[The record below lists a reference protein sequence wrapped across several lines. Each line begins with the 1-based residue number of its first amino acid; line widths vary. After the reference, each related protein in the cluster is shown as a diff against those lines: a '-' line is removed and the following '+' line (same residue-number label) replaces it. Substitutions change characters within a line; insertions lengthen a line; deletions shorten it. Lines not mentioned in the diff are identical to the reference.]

1 MFTISEDLYNVKIS
15 FESEVK
21 RFYQGKRIQEA
32 LKKEWELRKAKSRI
46 SSTMESQRL
55 QFTSKT

>member
-15 FESEVK
+15 FEGEVK